1 MIEEADLEEEDPNE
15 EEKKAYVPA
24 KLAAMRNQVKKPV
37 QRKQGVD
44 TSERLYGNNQGR
56 VAYKNKVAG
65 KSKNDQQQLKKN
77 GNSLLFGG
85 QRNNR

>member
-24 KLAAMRNQVKKPV
+24 KLAAMRNQAKKPV

-44 TSERLYGNNQGR
+44 TSERPYGNNQGR

-65 KSKNDQQQLKKN
+65 NKSNNQNSKNDP
-77 GNSLLFGG
+77 
-85 QRNNR
+85 